1 MGAASFVDAD
11 DVLDFS
17 EKNVTSSEATAGVK
31 TAREGAGLRRSVA
44 DVCIKVAENVLSR
57 KD

>member
-1 MGAASFVDAD
+1 MGAASSVDAD

-17 EKNVTSSEATAGVK
+17 EKNVTSSEATAGVE

-44 DVCIKVAENVLSR
+44 DVFA
-57 KD
+57 